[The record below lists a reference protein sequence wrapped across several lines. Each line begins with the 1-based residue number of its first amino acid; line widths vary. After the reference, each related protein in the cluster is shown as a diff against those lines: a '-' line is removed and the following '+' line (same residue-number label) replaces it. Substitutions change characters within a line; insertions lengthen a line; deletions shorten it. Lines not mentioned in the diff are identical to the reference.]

1 MNEVKN
7 NSPKRPV
14 IFYYAIALVVLLAL
28 NFLLVPWMSER
39 SVKETGY
46 NEFLSQ
52 VSAGNVTE
60 VEVQEQNAVIYYKV
74 NVNGREEVCK
84 TGTMNDP
91 ELVDRLNQANVKFGS
106 VIPQKQSMLGTL
118 IFSWVIPIL
127 IFVLIGNWLS
137 KKMAK
142 SMGGGPGSMMFG
154 KRNAK
159 IYVKSSTGIKFSD
172 VAGEDEAKELLTEIV
187 EYLHHAER
195 YQDIGAQIPKG
206 ALLVGPP
213 GTGKTLLAKAV
224 AGEAEV
230 PFFSISGS
238 EFVEMFVGMG
248 AAKVRDLFKQANEK
262 APCIVFIDE
271 IDAVGRHRGAGHG
284 GGHDE
289 REQTLNQLLVEMD
302 GFGTNE
308 GIIILAATNRPDILD
323 PALLRPG
330 RFDRQ
335 VVVPLPDIR
344 VREQILKV
352 HAKEVPLDSS
362 VQLAD

>member
-118 IFSWVIPIL
+118 LSL
-127 IFVLIGNWLS
+127 IHI
-137 KKMAK
+137 
-142 SMGGGPGSMMFG
+142 
-154 KRNAK
+154 
-159 IYVKSSTGIKFSD
+159 
-172 VAGEDEAKELLTEIV
+172 
-187 EYLHHAER
+187 
-195 YQDIGAQIPKG
+195 
-206 ALLVGPP
+206 
-213 GTGKTLLAKAV
+213 
-224 AGEAEV
+224 
-230 PFFSISGS
+230 
-238 EFVEMFVGMG
+238 
-248 AAKVRDLFKQANEK
+248 
-262 APCIVFIDE
+262 
-271 IDAVGRHRGAGHG
+271 
-284 GGHDE
+284 
-289 REQTLNQLLVEMD
+289 
-302 GFGTNE
+302 
-308 GIIILAATNRPDILD
+308 
-323 PALLRPG
+323 
-330 RFDRQ
+330 
-335 VVVPLPDIR
+335 
-344 VREQILKV
+344 
-352 HAKEVPLDSS
+352 
-362 VQLAD
+362 